1 MMKFRAYKQDL
12 SWMLRCDYDPLLE
25 SVLKL
30 VQADYIF
37 AMRVKKIKGD
47 LFVSYKNTIHISD
60 DLLDLYYDYVS
71 ENV

>member
-1 MMKFRAYKQDL
+1 
-12 SWMLRCDYDPLLE
+12 MLRCDYDPLLE

-47 LFVSYKNTIHISD
+47 LFVNYKNTIHISD